1 VFARTSAFDE
11 GGTHL
16 YSDAC
21 LTFRPENFIRANS
34 SGCSRPPLLVS
45 VCLSSPPSFL
55 HRQLFSTSSPSP
67 TAALALLSAAL
78 GRTMDA
84 VAHRLGA
91 CLPRVPVAWADMAPP
106 PSQTHRKDGGAAE
119 GPRSGCWSASSRCGK
134 GREATKSHWSGPS

>member
-1 VFARTSAFDE
+1 MSASDG

-21 LTFRPENFIRANS
+21 LTSGPENFIRANL
-34 SGCSRPPLLVS
+34 SGCSRPPILVS

-55 HRQLFSTSSPSP
+55 HRQLLSTSTSSPSP
-67 TAALALLSAAL
+67 TAARALLSATL

-119 GPRSGCWSASSRCGK
+119 GLRSGCWSASSRCGK
-134 GREATKSHWSGPS
+134 GQGATRGHWSGPS